1 MYVKYIKYNIDFIFS
16 LFFLLILS
24 PIIILVSI
32 ILFFTNSGNIFFIQK
47 RIGYKH
53 KEFNIIKFKTMRDVQ
68 IGLNETITDSQRLTK
83 IGKIIRNYSV
93 DEILQFINVIKG
105 EMSIVGP
112 RPLLPKYMKFYSK
125 DELLR
130 HNLKPGITGWAQIN
144 GRNLITWK
152 KKFQYDIEYIER
164 ASFLFDLKII
174 FFSFFIVLF
183 KKGVNNK
190 NNLITAEYDGN
201 N

>member
-1 MYVKYIKYNIDFIFS
+1 MYTKYLKYKIDFIFS
-16 LFFLLILS
+16 LVFLFVLS

-190 NNLITAEYDGN
+190 NNLITAEYNGIN
-201 N
+201 